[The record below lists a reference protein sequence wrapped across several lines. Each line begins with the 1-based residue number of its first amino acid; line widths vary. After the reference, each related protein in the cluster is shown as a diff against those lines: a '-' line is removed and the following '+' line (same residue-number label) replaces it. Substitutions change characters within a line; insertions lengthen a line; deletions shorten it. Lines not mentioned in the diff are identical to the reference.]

1 MKKRNV
7 KHKYGIRSNGQGKS
21 YKEIADLLGYSTPS
35 GARYQ
40 YYTGLKKILDCFL
53 EYQGMTN
60 LTPKQK
66 ETVLRSQEFADLVKQ
81 AMLMKDDD

>member
-7 KHKYGIRSNGQGKS
+7 KHKYGIRSDGQGKS
-21 YKEIADLLGYSTPS
+21 YKEIAELLGYSTPS

-40 YYTGLKKILDCFL
+40 YYTGLRKILEPFL
-53 EYQGMTN
+53 EYQGMSD

-66 ETVLRSQEFADLVKQ
+66 ETVLRSQEFADLVKN
-81 AMLMKDDD
+81 AMLMKDDE